1 MQRTIAGA
9 AGCALAILLGGC
21 SSDAPPVVQ
30 VSGGSEGGMS
40 AQTIADQL
48 TNMQSQINELQQQVD
63 ALRQKSGQ

>member
-1 MQRTIAGA
+1 MRRTITGA
-9 AGCALAILLGGC
+9 LVYAAIMLLAGC

-30 VSGGSEGGMS
+30 VSGGSGGES

-63 ALRQKSGQ
+63 ALRQKAGQ

>member
-9 AGCALAILLGGC
+9 AGCALPMLLAGC

-30 VSGGSEGGMS
+30 VSGGSGSGMS

>member
-1 MQRTIAGA
+1 MRRTITGA
-9 AGCALAILLGGC
+9 LGCAAIMLLAGC

-30 VSGGSEGGMS
+30 VSGGSGGGES

-63 ALRQKSGQ
+63 ALRQKAGQ

>member
-1 MQRTIAGA
+1 MPRMIAGA
-9 AGCALAILLGGC
+9 LGCAAMLMLAGC

-30 VSGGSEGGMS
+30 VSGSSGGMS

-63 ALRQKSGQ
+63 ALRQKAGQ